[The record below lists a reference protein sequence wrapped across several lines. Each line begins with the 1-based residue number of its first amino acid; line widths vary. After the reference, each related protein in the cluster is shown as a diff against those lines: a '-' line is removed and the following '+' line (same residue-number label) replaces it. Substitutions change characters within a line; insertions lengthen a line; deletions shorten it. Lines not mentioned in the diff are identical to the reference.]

1 MRNSMVAFVCRIL
14 VLVFAYVSRVVFIRV
29 LDVACTGAYGLFDN
43 ILIIFSLNSLGIDT
57 ALAFMLYAPI
67 AKNDRVK
74 QRTLIRSFRRV
85 HLMIGVIVTISFA
98 VLYSLLPVFSAE
110 SAALPNIGLIFW
122 LFAGNVIFGY
132 VQSHHQIIL
141 LADQQNYI
149 NDLYES
155 GQLILQYVIQIVVL
169 LTTKSFLLYSLVLF
183 VLVIPKNLISAAHT
197 KKRYPYLKQR
207 VKGSLEQEEKKLLRK
222 NIWAI
227 LIRRS
232 GVQLQMFTDTLLL
245 SGYFGLLSMA
255 RYANYSLIF
264 TSVRQLMEKIVNGIM
279 GSVGNLGVT
288 TDRDKVEDIFNA
300 SLMLTCVLFG
310 VVSNAIFVVIGPFIE
325 MSFGQLYVF
334 PFDIT
339 LVLCINLYLKGVR
352 TVTNVFRNSLGLF
365 SQARYMGFIE
375 AGVNV
380 VFSLGAIALFGEIG
394 IFIGTTLSMLT
405 VPIWMEPWA
414 LYRDYFGKKLW
425 HYFLR
430 LGCYTLV
437 IAVSWAVSSFACS
450 FIPGPLPVQ
459 FILKG
464 VVSIAVSG
472 GLITLI
478 LFKTKEFKIV
488 WSSLLSVFKKRGDSK
503 AKQRRN
509 EEDAFFSDRSDL

>member
-1 MRNSMVAFVCRIL
+1 MRNSIVAFICRIL
-14 VLVFAYVSRVVFIRV
+14 VLIFAYVSRVVFIRV
-29 LDVACTGAYGLFDN
+29 LDVECTGAYGLFDN

-57 ALAFMLYAPI
+57 ALAFMLYSPLAENERI
-67 AKNDRVK
+67 K
-74 QRTLIRSFRRV
+74 QQTLIQAFRRV
-85 HLMIGVIVTISFA
+85 HLMIGVIVTLSFVA
-98 VLYSLLPVFSAE
+98 LYFLLPVFSAE
-110 SAALPNIGLIFW
+110 SAAIPNIGLIFW

-132 VQSHHQIIL
+132 IQSHKQIIL

-155 GQLILQYVIQIVVL
+155 GQLILQYVVQIVVL
-169 LTTKSFLLYSLVLF
+169 LTTKSFLLYSLVIFILI
-183 VLVIPKNLISAAHT
+183 IPKNLISAAHT
-197 KKRYPYLKQR
+197 TKRYPYLKQR
-207 VKGSLEQEEKKLLRK
+207 VQASLEQNEKRILRK

-232 GVQLQMFTDTLLL
+232 GIQLQMFTDTLLL

-255 RYANYSLIF
+255 RYANYSLII

-300 SLMLTCVLFG
+300 SLMLTCVLYG
-310 VVSNAIFVVIGPFIE
+310 IVSIALFVVIGPFIE
-325 MSFGQLYVF
+325 MSFGQVYVF
-334 PFDIT
+334 PVDIT
-339 LVLCINLYLKGVR
+339 LVLCINLYFKGVR

-375 AGVNV
+375 AAVNV
-380 VFSLGAIALFGEIG
+380 VYSIAAIALFDEIG

-425 HYFLR
+425 NYFLR
-430 LGCYTLV
+430 LGGYTLV
-437 IAVSWAVSSFACS
+437 IAVCWTASSVACS
-450 FIPGPLPVQ
+450 YIGGPLPVQ

-464 VVSIAVSG
+464 IVSVVISG
-472 GLITLI
+472 GLSTLF
-478 LFKTKEFKIV
+478 LRPTKEFKII
-488 WSSLLSVFKKRGDSK
+488 WSSLLSVIKKRADSK
-503 AKQRRN
+503 TKLKEN
-509 EEDAFFSDRSDL
+509 